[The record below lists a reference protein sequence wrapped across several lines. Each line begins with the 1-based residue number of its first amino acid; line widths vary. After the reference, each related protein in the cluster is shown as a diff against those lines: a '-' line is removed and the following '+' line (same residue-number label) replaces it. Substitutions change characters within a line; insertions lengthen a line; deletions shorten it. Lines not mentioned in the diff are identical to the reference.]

1 MDFGR
6 LLRTVRYLKPV
17 QVYGRLA
24 ELLPRPGPNLD
35 PAPPTRALAR
45 PCAAWADREPSL
57 VGPTRARFLGEEA
70 DFAGAGAWNDPAR
83 ARLWLYNLHYF
94 DDLTAAGGAEERTW
108 RAAMVD
114 RWIAETPRGAG
125 TGWEPYPT
133 ALRIVNW
140 IKWALA
146 GQAMAPE
153 WLHSLAIQTRW
164 LADRLEWRLLG
175 NHLMADIKALIFAGL
190 YFDGPEAEAWLAQ
203 GLELHCTQL
212 AEQVLG
218 DGGHFERS
226 PMYQAIMLEDLLD
239 LINLGGASGA
249 VAAATMDHWSEVAD
263 RMLGWL
269 MTMTHPDGRIGLF
282 NDAAFGIAAAPAS
295 LEAYTGRLGHAPAA
309 SASRGSTWLDP
320 TGYVRLVLGDALAL
334 IDVAPIGPDYLPGH
348 AHADTLSFELSLGL
362 ERMIV
367 NGGTSTYAEGA
378 QRQLE
383 RATASHSTVEVDGGD
398 SSEVWAG
405 FRVGRRARVRDVLVQ
420 PDGEA
425 ARVSAAH
432 DGYAHRPGRPIHRRA
447 WRMTEG
453 RLTITDLI
461 EGRCANAVARFHLG
475 PAVTTRADADCRSGD
490 LITPSGRVVRW
501 TSSQPARI
509 EPSEW
514 RPRFGERQEI
524 VQLAIP
530 LAAAPLVTEFTW

>member
-1 MDFGR
+1 MDVGR

-17 QVYGRLA
+17 QVYGRLG
-24 ELLPRPGPNLD
+24 ERLPKPAPKLG

-45 PCAAWADREPSL
+45 SCTAWAPREPSL
-57 VGPTRARFLGEEA
+57 IGPTRARFLGEEA
-70 DFAGAGAWNDPAR
+70 EFAGAGAWNDPVR

-94 DDLTAAGGAEERTW
+94 DDLTAGGGPESQIW
-108 RAAMVD
+108 RQAMLA
-114 RWIAETPRGAG
+114 RWIAENPPGAG

-146 GQAMAPE
+146 GQPMATE

-190 YFDGPEAEAWLAQ
+190 YFEGPEAEAWLAK
-203 GLELHCTQL
+203 GLQLHQRQL
-212 AEQVLG
+212 AEQVLA

-239 LINLGGASGA
+239 LINLGGAAGGMS
-249 VAAATMDHWSEVAD
+249 AATLDRWGLIAD
-263 RMLGWL
+263 RMGGWL
-269 MTMTHPDGRIGLF
+269 NAMTHPDGAIGFF
-282 NDAAFGIAAAPAS
+282 NDAAFGIAAEPEA
-295 LEAYTGRLGHAPAA
+295 LEAYAGRLGREPAPAP
-309 SASRGSTWLDP
+309 GTTWLDP
-320 TGYVRLVLGDALAL
+320 SGYVRLAMDEAVAL
-334 IDVAPIGPDYLPGH
+334 IDIAPIGPDYLPGH

-362 ERMIV
+362 ERVIV
-367 NGGTSTYAEGA
+367 NGGTSTYAEGD
-378 QRQLE
+378 QRSLE

-405 FRVGRRARVRDVLVQ
+405 FRVGRRARVRNVLLREDGGAVQ
-420 PDGEA
+420 
-425 ARVSAAH
+425 VSAAH

-447 WRMTEG
+447 WRMTG
-453 RLTITDLI
+453 SRLTLTDLI
-461 EGRCANAVARFHLG
+461 EGRCGQAVARFHLG
-475 PAVTTRADADCRSGD
+475 PGVTASPDADNRSGD
-490 LITPSGRVVRW
+490 LTTSAGRVVRW

-514 RPRFGERQEI
+514 RPRFGVRQQI

-530 LAAAPLVTEFTW
+530 LTSAPLVTEFTW